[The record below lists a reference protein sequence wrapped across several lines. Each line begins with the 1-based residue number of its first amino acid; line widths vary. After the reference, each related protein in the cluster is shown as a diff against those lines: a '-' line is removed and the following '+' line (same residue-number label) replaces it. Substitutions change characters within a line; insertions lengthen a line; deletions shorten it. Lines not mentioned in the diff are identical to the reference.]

1 MQCTA
6 KLPCAGR
13 RLNMAVAGSK
23 GRNMTQQAIDLVDTL
38 SMDESIDFYND
49 WKVVTVFVGSLDLCA
64 ICSGMCL
71 QACLVV
77 VSPLLIGFCCS

>member
-64 ICSGMCL
+64 ICSGMWYK
-71 QACLVV
+71 LV
-77 VSPLLIGFCCS
+77 C